1 MYNHIVNG
9 IKIIPKVHLNKYYII
24 IFFQIIKF
32 FLEILSIGLILPLIF
47 MLAKGPENLLI
58 KLEKYLIIL
67 NIDRFYFEKNLIVI
81 LLTVLIFAFLIK
93 FLFILYSTYFEKKCI
108 EISNVHTSTKLFKF
122 YINRINISVDEKNH
136 KLIRNLTSETNNFY
150 KIFVT
155 GVIILISESV
165 KLIGFF
171 LILVFINF
179 KTFIIVC
186 SVLSIFTI
194 IYLLNTKKKLIT
206 YGKKKSYISGVL
218 IKYITEGIE
227 SVKEIKLSNNFN
239 FFISRFQD
247 YAIDNAN
254 VQTKFTFLQA
264 LPRQILEIVFIFA
277 ISAIIFFLA
286 LNSKN
291 DFSDLLFILG
301 VFVTIILKL
310 IPSLN
315 LLYKC
320 LQDIFYSK
328 ETVKIL
334 SNELN
339 KINIFNTQKGNIN
352 LSKINNDLK
361 DLNLDSFTIKN
372 ISFSY
377 NKEKKFIHNLNQTF
391 KKGNTYCIYGPSG
404 SGKSTIINLIMSF
417 LEPDNGK
424 ILINNEIDIFENQNF
439 WFNNISYLPQKIFL
453 LDDNII
459 NNVAFGVDEKNISR
473 SRVLEVLDK
482 VNLYK
487 ELKNFNKGLETE
499 LGNNGLVLSGG
510 QVQRLGIAR
519 CLYSNK
525 DLMILD
531 EFTSSLDKD
540 NERKI
545 FEEFNK
551 IKKNKIIIIIS
562 HSENIKTR
570 CDYVLKI
577 LDGKII

>member
-9 IKIIPKVHLNKYYII
+9 IKIIPKVYLKKYYII

-32 FLEILSIGLILPLIF
+32 FLEIVSIGLILPLIF
-47 MLAKGPENLLI
+47 MLAKGPEDLLI

-81 LLTVLIFAFLIK
+81 LLTILIFAFLIK
-93 FLFILYSTYFEKKCI
+93 FLFILYSTYFEKKWI

-122 YINRINISVDEKNH
+122 YTNRINTSVDEKNYN
-136 KLIRNLTSETNNFY
+136 LIRNLTSETNNFY
-150 KIFVT
+150 KVFVT
-155 GVIILISESV
+155 GVILFISESV
-165 KLIGFF
+165 KLIGYF

-247 YAIDNAN
+247 YAMDNAN
-254 VQTKFTFLQA
+254 VQIKFTFLQN
-264 LPRQILEIVFIFA
+264 LPRQILEIVFIFS

-286 LNSKN
+286 LNSNN

-301 VFVTIILKL
+301 VYVTVILKL

-339 KINIFNTQKGNIN
+339 KINLFNTQKGNIK

-361 DLNLDSFTIKN
+361 DLNLDSLTMKN

-377 NKEKKFIHNLNQTF
+377 NKEKKFIYNFSQTF

-424 ILINNEIDIFENQNF
+424 ILINNEIDIFENQKL

-453 LDDNII
+453 LNDNII
-459 NNVAFGVDEKNISR
+459 NNVAFGVDEKNINR
-473 SRVLEVLDK
+473 SRVLEVLNK

-487 ELKNFNKGLETE
+487 ELNKFDKGLETE

-510 QVQRLGIAR
+510 QAQRLGIAR
-519 CLYSNK
+519 NLYSNK
-525 DLMILD
+525 SLMILD
-531 EFTSSLDKD
+531 EFTSSLDQT
-540 NERKI
+540 NEDKI
-545 FEEFNK
+545 FEEINK
-551 IKKNKIIIIIS
+551 IKENKIIIIVS
-562 HSENIKTR
+562 HSENIKMK
-570 CDYVLKI
+570 CDQI
-577 LDGKII
+577 LEVSDGKIV